1 MHSGFVYS
9 LNVSCCTIVINI
21 NCVIVNSNM
30 IAVRLDFIYYDGI
43 DYCFVNFSD
52 FLFDFINNY
61 FMINERYLFY
71 MTIIK

>member
-1 MHSGFVYS
+1 MSWCS
-9 LNVSCCTIVINI
+9 IVINI
-21 NCVIVNSNM
+21 NCVNVNSNM

-43 DYCFVNFSD
+43 DYCFVIFSD
-52 FLFDFINNY
+52 FLFDFLNNY